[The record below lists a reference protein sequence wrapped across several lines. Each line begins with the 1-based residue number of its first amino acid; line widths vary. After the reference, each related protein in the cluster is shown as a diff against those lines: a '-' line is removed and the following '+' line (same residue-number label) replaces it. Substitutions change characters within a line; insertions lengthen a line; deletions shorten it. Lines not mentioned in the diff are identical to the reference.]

1 MSTTRKHK
9 GPKKVSK
16 WKAKKGKRKDPKRKN
31 RKVWEQ

>member
-9 GPKKVSK
+9 STKKVGK
-16 WKAKKGKRKDPKRKN
+16 WKAKKNKRKDPKRKN